1 MEIYTLSWTDGGGA
15 EHVSEYTDRLKAY
28 KAAKWLRDGGAP
40 QVDVAV
46 RIADK
51 EDKEA
56 ETVAS

>member
-1 MEIYTLSWTDGGGA
+1 MIYILRWIDHEEK
-15 EHVSEYTDRLKAY
+15 EHVKEYTDRLLAY

-46 RIADK
+46 RLPEK
-51 EDKEA
+51 QP

>member
-1 MEIYTLSWTDGGGA
+1 MEIYTLSWADEGGA

-28 KAAKWLRDGGAP
+28 KAAKWLRDGGAT

-46 RIADK
+46 RLPEK
-51 EDKEA
+51 QP

>member
-1 MEIYTLSWTDGGGA
+1 MEIHTLRWTDGDGA

-46 RIADK
+46 RLPEK
-51 EDKEA
+51 QP

>member
-1 MEIYTLSWTDGGGA
+1 METYTLSWTDAGGV

-46 RIADK
+46 RLPEK
-51 EDKEA
+51 QP